1 MEGMAGNEGIG
12 GIVSL
17 GIAAGIGGNVTCGT
31 IGIGGAASV
40 GIVGTTGIGG
50 TVSVGM
56 AGADGRVGT
65 VGAAGASAASSKCL
79 AASHVMRLASVRTAT
94 RMLIVQRPAL
104 EAMRVVVEKTG
115 AATESYDDFLASLP
129 ENDCRYAIYDFDFV
143 TEENCQKSKIFFV
156 AWSPSISRIGAKML
170 YATSKDRF
178 RRELDGV
185 HFEIQATDPSEMDL
199 EILRDRAH

>member
-50 TVSVGM
+50 
-56 AGADGRVGT
+56 RVGT

-94 RMLIVQRPAL
+94 RVLIVQRPAL
-104 EAMRVVVEKTG
+104 EAMRVWGHHLLVLTRNHNSFICMIVDSLTRCCIFCSVSSAVQSCTSILVIIVV
-115 AATESYDDFLASLP
+115 FSL
-129 ENDCRYAIYDFDFV
+129 
-143 TEENCQKSKIFFV
+143 
-156 AWSPSISRIGAKML
+156 SPSISRIRAKML

-185 HFEIQATDPSEMDL
+185 HEIQATDPSEMDL